1 MDIRSEVRYVAM
13 ENKCTWLGSK
23 EDTGEPYC
31 RLRGHTLPDA
41 EVYAKCTTPDLA
53 TMCIDAYSSL
63 ARGQD
68 AIQSNST
75 DAFPWLLE
83 SATQFEN
90 LGETDNAILAYV
102 KAIEFANKNDLI
114 KKSYDFF
121 IAARIVFEDGIAEGD
136 PALNNSSVKEEL
148 LAAGAE
154 MIEKALA
161 NKDKVG
167 AVNVDFRLGEIEHLP
182 VADGYVDVIISNCV
196 INLSPDKDQVFR
208 EAFRVLKPGGK
219 LAVSDM
225 VTDGPLPEAI
235 KSSLSAWAGCIAGAL
250 SIEDYVSAIENAG
263 FVDVQLERQYLDHE
277 LVDDAVDELGLGD
290 LVEDRDE
297 TFYTTVISAKI
308 TAYKP

>member
-1 MDIRSEVRYVAM
+1 MAFLQALSFPSENQDISPSEDVRKLVRQHYGEIASNNTKVVRSSCCSDSSSTDSSCCSSDNIVHLDQVVRMYETPDVTELPQEVTGISLGCGDPVTLASLLPGQVVLD
-13 ENKCTWLGSK
+13 LGS
-23 EDTGEPYC
+23 G
-31 RLRGHTLPDA
+31 GG
-41 EVYAKCTTPDLA
+41 
-53 TMCIDAYSSL
+53 IDCFL
-63 ARGQD
+63 
-68 AIQSNST
+68 
-75 DAFPWLLE
+75 
-83 SATQFEN
+83 
-90 LGETDNAILAYV
+90 
-102 KAIEFANKNDLI
+102 
-114 KKSYDFF
+114 
-121 IAARIVFEDGIAEGD
+121 AARRVGEQGYVIGVDMT
-136 PALNNSSVKEEL
+136 
-148 LAAGAE
+148 AE